1 MTLKSMEVIVIKFE
15 AACPCLWRWS
25 PGQKWLKST
34 DVFDGC
40 SNVSRELWGDDAIC
54 RACAPLEDE
63 YDETCFINGSF
74 EPHGWKSEAQMKA
87 FNQKMIDL
95 WEFLREHLKGKYE
108 VYIHGFFGD
117 VNSERA
123 DSREPVL

>member
-1 MTLKSMEVIVIKFE
+1 MRQLKIKFE
-15 AACPCLWRWS
+15 AACPCLWLWS
-25 PGQKWLKST
+25 TDEEGNHYWGST

-40 SNVSRELWGDDAIC
+40 SGDSRELWEDQAIC
-54 RACAPLEDE
+54 DACYPLMEEFDTTC
-63 YDETCFINGSF
+63 YDDGYYERD
-74 EPHGWKSEAQMKA
+74 WDSEEHMKR

-117 VNSERA
+117 VNSDRA
-123 DSREPVL
+123 DSKEPVL

>member
-1 MTLKSMEVIVIKFE
+1 MRQLKIKFE
-15 AACPCLWRWS
+15 AACPCLWLWS
-25 PGQKWLKST
+25 TDEDGSHYWGST

-40 SNVSRELWGDDAIC
+40 SEASRELWDDDDIC

-63 YDETCFINGSF
+63 YDETCFVNGSF
-74 EPHGWKSEAQMKA
+74 EPHGWKSEVQMKA

-108 VYIHGFFGD
+108 VSIGGFFD
-117 VNSERA
+117 NVDSVYANSK
-123 DSREPVL
+123 EPVL